1 MKVQKKGN
9 DYSGRAV
16 EKKTPVKTVLRAI
29 IIFAVCSRISDLYLY
44 LTLIQPESQVITLSR

>member
-1 MKVQKKGN
+1 MKVGKKGN

-29 IIFAVCSRISDLYLY
+29 IIFAVYANPISLDCNQS
-44 LTLIQPESQVITLSR
+44 LINKFK

>member
-1 MKVQKKGN
+1 MKVGKKGN

-29 IIFAVCSRISDLYLY
+29 IIFAVYTAML
-44 LTLIQPESQVITLSR
+44 E

>member
-1 MKVQKKGN
+1 MKVGKKGN

-29 IIFAVCSRISDLYLY
+29 IIFAVHLFTILPGFNHFQ
-44 LTLIQPESQVITLSR
+44 I

>member
-1 MKVQKKGN
+1 MKVGKKGN

-29 IIFAVCSRISDLYLY
+29 IIFAVYCNAFD
-44 LTLIQPESQVITLSR
+44 PKNNNLSSLV

>member
-16 EKKTPVKTVLRAI
+16 EKKTPRKSVLRAI
-29 IIFAVCSRISDLYLY
+29 IIFAVYDKCAIWIPSSRVRRCVMLLV
-44 LTLIQPESQVITLSR
+44 PR

>member
-1 MKVQKKGN
+1 MKVGKKGN

-29 IIFAVCSRISDLYLY
+29 IIFAVQL
-44 LTLIQPESQVITLSR
+44 